1 MVRRRRL
8 GKICEA
14 LVNAVVHRDYSNAGR
29 DIKVG
34 IYDDILNIVSPGGL
48 PNGLTLSK
56 ALKGR
61 SEIRNK
67 VLARVFKELGYIEQ
81 WGSGMSRIRE
91 LCQQASNPE
100 PAFSESGDFVD
111 IEFARDTSLASEVS
125 GPEGGVIG
133 GEKVVQLDLTER
145 QQDVLM
151 LITENPRRT
160 HREQYG
166 INMTPNQARTT
177 SIRIFLADG
186 TPEGLRAA
194 EKSNWTGRAV
204 VANKADLT

>member
-1 MVRRRRL
+1 M
-8 GKICEA
+8 
-14 LVNAVVHRDYSNAGR
+14 VHRDYSNAGR

-48 PNGLTLSK
+48 PNGLTLSE

-111 IEFARDTSLASEVS
+111 IEFARDTSLAATDTDETGGPMDGSMGGSIS
-125 GPEGGVIG
+125 G
-133 GEKVVQLDLTER
+133 KVAQTELTDRQLA
-145 QQDVLM
+145 VLE
-151 LITENPRRT
+151 LIKRDPHMPYRKMAE
-160 HREQYG
+160 ELG
-166 INMTPNQARTT
+166 INDSAVKKHLDKLKAAGAIERVG
-177 SIRIFLADG
+177 G
-186 TPEGLRAA
+186 TRGYW
-194 EKSNWTGRAV
+194 KV
-204 VANKADLT
+204 KV